1 MTISFNIKNKDG
13 DSRSG
18 FIKTAHGIVNT
29 PVFIPVGTY
38 GAVKGIQ
45 PSDLTEIGSEI
56 ILSNTYH
63 LMERPGKDIIRELGG
78 LRSFMN
84 WDGPILTDSGGFQ
97 VMSLQNMAKIDD
109 DGVTFKSHLDGSLLR
124 LTPKDSI
131 NMQNALDST
140 ITMAFDECTPY
151 PVSHDTAL
159 KSMNL
164 SMKWAKLCRD
174 NFIDRNGYGLF
185 GIVQGSTFNDLR
197 EKSSESLI
205 KIGFDGYA
213 IGGLAVGEGHDLM
226 ISTLKSSINYLPKEK
241 PRYLMGVGYPKDIIE
256 AVRLGVDMFDC
267 VIPTRSGRTGKI
279 FTKTGT
285 LNIKNA
291 RHKNDPRPIEEG
303 CLCKV
308 CSNKVSRAYL
318 HHLFN
323 TNEMLGSIYLTIH
336 NISHYIQLMSN
347 LRSAIND
354 NNFKETSNY
363 LLNQYKKE
371 ILKYIIKNTCNY
383 PNDYVFP
390 I

>member
-1 MTISFNIKNKDG
+1 MTISFNIKNTDG
-13 DSRSG
+13 DARSG

-29 PVFIPVGTY
+29 PVFMPVGTY

-205 KIGFDGYA
+205 KVGFDGYA

-303 CLCKV
+303 CSCKV

-363 LLNQYKKE
+363 LLNQYKKGDIE
-371 ILKYIIKNTCNY
+371 IYN
-383 PNDYVFP
+383 
-390 I
+390 

>member
-1 MTISFNIKNKDG
+1 MTITFNIKNTDG
-13 DSRSG
+13 YARSG
-18 FIKTAHGIVNT
+18 FMKTAHGIVNT
-29 PVFIPVGTY
+29 PVFMPVGTY

-63 LMERPGKDIIRELGG
+63 LMERPGKDIIRDIGG

-97 VMSLQNMAKIDD
+97 VMSLQNMAKIDN
-109 DGVTFKSHLDGSLLR
+109 DGVTFKSHLDGSLIR

-131 NMQNALDST
+131 DMQKALDST
-140 ITMAFDECTPY
+140 ITMAFDECTSY
-151 PVSHDTAL
+151 PVKHDVAL

-174 NFIDRNGYGLF
+174 SFIDRSGYGLF
-185 GIVQGSTFNDLR
+185 GIVQGSTFNNLR
-197 EKSSESLI
+197 EKSSETLI

-213 IGGLAVGEGHDLM
+213 IGGLAVGEGHDVM
-226 ISTLKSSINYLPKEK
+226 INTLKSSINYLPREK

-256 AVRLGVDMFDC
+256 AVILGVDMFDC
-267 VIPTRSGRTGKI
+267 VIPTRSGRTGKL

-285 LNIKNA
+285 INIKNS

-308 CSNKVSRAYL
+308 CTNNISRAYL

-336 NISHYIQLMSN
+336 NINHYIQLMST
-347 LRSAIND
+347 LRSAIN
-354 NNFKETSNY
+354 NNNYNETSNY
-363 LLNQYKKE
+363 LLNQYKKGDIE
-371 ILKYIIKNTCNY
+371 IYN
-383 PNDYVFP
+383 
-390 I
+390 

>member
-1 MTISFNIKNKDG
+1 MTISFNIKNTDG
-13 DSRSG
+13 DARSG

-29 PVFIPVGTY
+29 PVFMPVGTY

-205 KIGFDGYA
+205 NIGFDGYA

-226 ISTLKSSINYLPKEK
+226 ISTLKSSINYLPKGK

-303 CLCKV
+303 CSCKV

-363 LLNQYKKE
+363 LLNQYKKGDIE
-371 ILKYIIKNTCNY
+371 IYN
-383 PNDYVFP
+383 
-390 I
+390 

>member
-1 MTISFNIKNKDG
+1 MTITFNIKNSDG
-13 DSRSG
+13 DARSG
-18 FIKTAHGIVNT
+18 FMKTAHGIVNT
-29 PVFIPVGTY
+29 PVFMPVGTY

-97 VMSLQNMAKIDD
+97 VMSLQNMAKIDN
-109 DGVTFKSHLDGSLLR
+109 DGVTFKSHLDGSLIR

-131 NMQNALDST
+131 DMQKALDST
-140 ITMAFDECTPY
+140 ITMAFDECTSY
-151 PVSHDTAL
+151 PVKHDVAL
-159 KSMNL
+159 TSMNL

-174 NFIDRNGYGLF
+174 SFIDRSGYGLF
-185 GIVQGSTFNDLR
+185 GIVQGSTFNNLR
-197 EKSSESLI
+197 EKSSETLI

-213 IGGLAVGEGHDLM
+213 IGGLAVGEGHDVM
-226 ISTLKSSINYLPKEK
+226 INTLKSSINYLPREK

-267 VIPTRSGRTGKI
+267 VIPTRSGRTGKL

-285 LNIKNA
+285 INIKNS

-308 CSNKVSRAYL
+308 CTNNISRAYL

-336 NISHYIQLMSN
+336 NINHYIQLMST
-347 LRSAIND
+347 LRSAIN
-354 NNFKETSNY
+354 NNNYNETSNY
-363 LLNQYKKE
+363 LLNQYKKGDIE
-371 ILKYIIKNTCNY
+371 IYN
-383 PNDYVFP
+383 
-390 I
+390 

>member
-1 MTISFNIKNKDG
+1 MTITFNIKNTDG
-13 DSRSG
+13 DARSG

-29 PVFIPVGTY
+29 PVFMPVGTY

-205 KIGFDGYA
+205 NIGFDGYA

-363 LLNQYKKE
+363 LLNQYKKGDIE
-371 ILKYIIKNTCNY
+371 IYN
-383 PNDYVFP
+383 
-390 I
+390 

>member
-1 MTISFNIKNKDG
+1 MTITFNIKNSDG
-13 DSRSG
+13 DARSG
-18 FIKTAHGIVNT
+18 FMKTAHGIVNT
-29 PVFIPVGTY
+29 PVFMPVGTY

-97 VMSLQNMAKIDD
+97 VMSLQNMAKIDN
-109 DGVTFKSHLDGSLLR
+109 DGVTFKSHLDGSLIR

-131 NMQNALDST
+131 DMQKALDST
-140 ITMAFDECTPY
+140 ITMAFDECTSY
-151 PVSHDTAL
+151 PVKHDVAL

-164 SMKWAKLCRD
+164 SMEWAKLCRD
-174 NFIDRNGYGLF
+174 NFIDRSGYGLF
-185 GIVQGSTFNDLR
+185 GIVQGSTFNNLR
-197 EKSSESLI
+197 EKSSETLI

-213 IGGLAVGEGHDLM
+213 IGGLAVGEGHDVM
-226 ISTLKSSINYLPKEK
+226 INTLKSSINYLPREK

-267 VIPTRSGRTGKI
+267 VIPTRSGRTGKL

-285 LNIKNA
+285 INIKNS

-308 CSNKVSRAYL
+308 CTNNISRAYL

-336 NISHYIQLMSN
+336 NINHYIQLMST
-347 LRSAIND
+347 LRSAIN
-354 NNFKETSNY
+354 NNNYNETSNY
-363 LLNQYKKE
+363 LLNQYKKGDIE
-371 ILKYIIKNTCNY
+371 IYN
-383 PNDYVFP
+383 
-390 I
+390 

>member
-1 MTISFNIKNKDG
+1 MTITFNIKNSDG
-13 DSRSG
+13 DARSG
-18 FIKTAHGIVNT
+18 FMKTAHGIVNT
-29 PVFIPVGTY
+29 PVFMPVGTY

-97 VMSLQNMAKIDD
+97 VMSLQNMAKIDN
-109 DGVTFKSHLDGSLLR
+109 DGVTFKSHLDGSLIR

-131 NMQNALDST
+131 DMQKALDST
-140 ITMAFDECTPY
+140 ITMAFDECTSY
-151 PVSHDTAL
+151 PVKHDVAL

-164 SMKWAKLCRD
+164 SMEWAKLCRD
-174 NFIDRNGYGLF
+174 NFIDRIGYGLF
-185 GIVQGSTFNDLR
+185 GIVQGSTFNNLR
-197 EKSSESLI
+197 EKSSETLI

-213 IGGLAVGEGHDLM
+213 IGGLAVGEGHDVM
-226 ISTLKSSINYLPKEK
+226 INTLKSSINYLPREK

-267 VIPTRSGRTGKI
+267 VMPTRSGRTGKL

-285 LNIKNA
+285 INIKNS

-308 CSNKVSRAYL
+308 CTNNISRAYL

-336 NISHYIQLMSN
+336 NINHYIQLMST
-347 LRSAIND
+347 LRSAIN
-354 NNFKETSNY
+354 NNNYNETSNY
-363 LLNQYKKE
+363 LLNQYKKGDIE
-371 ILKYIIKNTCNY
+371 IYN
-383 PNDYVFP
+383 
-390 I
+390 

>member
-1 MTISFNIKNKDG
+1 MTISFNIKNTDG

-29 PVFIPVGTY
+29 PVFMPVGTY

-140 ITMAFDECTPY
+140 ITMAFDECTSY
-151 PVSHDTAL
+151 PVSHDNAL

-174 NFIDRNGYGLF
+174 NFIDRSGYGLF

-205 KIGFDGYA
+205 NIGFDGYA

-303 CLCKV
+303 CSCKV

-363 LLNQYKKE
+363 LLNQYKKGDIE
-371 ILKYIIKNTCNY
+371 IYN
-383 PNDYVFP
+383 
-390 I
+390 

>member
-1 MTISFNIKNKDG
+1 MTISFNIKNTDG
-13 DSRSG
+13 DARSG

-29 PVFIPVGTY
+29 PVFMPVGTY

-205 KIGFDGYA
+205 NIGFDGYA
-213 IGGLAVGEGHDLM
+213 IG
-226 ISTLKSSINYLPKEK
+226 
-241 PRYLMGVGYPKDIIE
+241 
-256 AVRLGVDMFDC
+256 
-267 VIPTRSGRTGKI
+267 
-279 FTKTGT
+279 
-285 LNIKNA
+285 
-291 RHKNDPRPIEEG
+291 
-303 CLCKV
+303 
-308 CSNKVSRAYL
+308 
-318 HHLFN
+318 
-323 TNEMLGSIYLTIH
+323 
-336 NISHYIQLMSN
+336 
-347 LRSAIND
+347 
-354 NNFKETSNY
+354 
-363 LLNQYKKE
+363 
-371 ILKYIIKNTCNY
+371 
-383 PNDYVFP
+383 
-390 I
+390 

>member
-1 MTISFNIKNKDG
+1 MAITFNIKNTDG
-13 DSRSG
+13 DARSG
-18 FIKTAHGIVNT
+18 FMKTAHGIVNT
-29 PVFIPVGTY
+29 PVFMPVGTY

-63 LMERPGKDIIRELGG
+63 LMERPGKDIIRQLGG

-97 VMSLQNMAKIDD
+97 VMSLQNMAKIDN
-109 DGVTFKSHLDGSLLR
+109 DGVTFKSHLDGSLIR

-131 NMQNALDST
+131 DMQKALDST
-140 ITMAFDECTPY
+140 ITMAFDECTSY
-151 PVSHDTAL
+151 PVKHDVAL

-174 NFIDRNGYGLF
+174 SFIDRSGYGLF
-185 GIVQGSTFNDLR
+185 GIVQGSTFNNLR

-213 IGGLAVGEGHDLM
+213 IGGLAVGEGHDVM
-226 ISTLKSSINYLPKEK
+226 INTLKSSINYLPREK

-267 VIPTRSGRTGKI
+267 VIPTRSGRTGKL

-285 LNIKNA
+285 INIKNS

-303 CLCKV
+303 CSCKV
-308 CSNKVSRAYL
+308 CTNNISRAYL

-336 NISHYIQLMSN
+336 NINHYIQLMSI
-347 LRSAIND
+347 LRSAIN
-354 NNFKETSNY
+354 NNNYNETSNY
-363 LLNQYKKE
+363 LLNQYKKGDIE
-371 ILKYIIKNTCNY
+371 IYN
-383 PNDYVFP
+383 
-390 I
+390 

>member
-1 MTISFNIKNKDG
+1 MTISFNIKNTDG

-29 PVFIPVGTY
+29 PVFMPVGTY

-131 NMQNALDST
+131 NMQSALDST

-205 KIGFDGYA
+205 NIGFDGYA

-303 CLCKV
+303 CSCKV

-363 LLNQYKKE
+363 LLNQYKKGDIE
-371 ILKYIIKNTCNY
+371 IYN
-383 PNDYVFP
+383 
-390 I
+390 

>member
-1 MTISFNIKNKDG
+1 MTISFNIKNTDG
-13 DSRSG
+13 DARSG

-29 PVFIPVGTY
+29 PVFMPVGTY

-151 PVSHDTAL
+151 PVSHDIAL

-174 NFIDRNGYGLF
+174 NFIDRSGYGLF

-205 KIGFDGYA
+205 NIGFDGYA

-303 CLCKV
+303 CSCKV

-363 LLNQYKKE
+363 LLNQYKKGDIE
-371 ILKYIIKNTCNY
+371 IYN
-383 PNDYVFP
+383 
-390 I
+390 

>member
-1 MTISFNIKNKDG
+1 MTITFNIKNSDG
-13 DSRSG
+13 DARSG
-18 FIKTAHGIVNT
+18 FMKTAHGIVNT
-29 PVFIPVGTY
+29 PVFMPVGTY

-97 VMSLQNMAKIDD
+97 VMSLQNMAKIDN
-109 DGVTFKSHLDGSLLR
+109 DGVTFKSHLDGSLIR

-131 NMQNALDST
+131 DMQKALDST
-140 ITMAFDECTPY
+140 ISMAFDECTSY
-151 PVSHDTAL
+151 PVKHDVAL
-159 KSMNL
+159 TSMNL

-174 NFIDRNGYGLF
+174 SFIDRSGYGLF
-185 GIVQGSTFNDLR
+185 GIVQGSTFNNLR
-197 EKSSESLI
+197 EKSSETLI

-213 IGGLAVGEGHDLM
+213 IDGLAVGEGHDVM
-226 ISTLKSSINYLPKEK
+226 INTLKSSINYLPREK

-267 VIPTRSGRTGKI
+267 VIPTRSGRTGKL

-285 LNIKNA
+285 INIKNS

-308 CSNKVSRAYL
+308 CTNNISRAYL

-336 NISHYIQLMSN
+336 NINHYIQLMTT
-347 LRSAIND
+347 LRSAII
-354 NNFKETSNY
+354 NNNYNETSNY
-363 LLNQYKKE
+363 LLNQYKKGDIE
-371 ILKYIIKNTCNY
+371 IYN
-383 PNDYVFP
+383 
-390 I
+390 

>member
-1 MTISFNIKNKDG
+1 MTISFNIKNTDG

-29 PVFIPVGTY
+29 PVFMPVGTY

-109 DGVTFKSHLDGSLLR
+109 DGVTFKSHLDGSLIR

-205 KIGFDGYA
+205 NIGFDGYA

-303 CLCKV
+303 CSCKV

-363 LLNQYKKE
+363 LLNQYKKGDIE
-371 ILKYIIKNTCNY
+371 IYN
-383 PNDYVFP
+383 
-390 I
+390 

>member
-1 MTISFNIKNKDG
+1 MTITFNIKNSDG
-13 DSRSG
+13 DARSG
-18 FIKTAHGIVNT
+18 FMKTAHGIVNT
-29 PVFIPVGTY
+29 PVFMPVGTY

-63 LMERPGKDIIRELGG
+63 LMERPGKDIIRDIGG

-97 VMSLQNMAKIDD
+97 VMSLQNMAKIDN
-109 DGVTFKSHLDGSLLR
+109 DGVTFKSHLDGSLIR

-131 NMQNALDST
+131 DMQKALDST
-140 ITMAFDECTPY
+140 ITMAFDECTSY
-151 PVSHDTAL
+151 PVKHDVAL

-174 NFIDRNGYGLF
+174 SFIDRSGYGLF
-185 GIVQGSTFNDLR
+185 GIVQGSTFNNLR
-197 EKSSESLI
+197 EKSSETLI

-213 IGGLAVGEGHDLM
+213 IGGLAVGEGHDVM
-226 ISTLKSSINYLPKEK
+226 INTLKSSINYLPREK

-267 VIPTRSGRTGKI
+267 VIPTRSGRTGKL

-285 LNIKNA
+285 INIKNS

-308 CSNKVSRAYL
+308 CTNNISRAYL

-336 NISHYIQLMSN
+336 NINHYIQLMST
-347 LRSAIND
+347 LRSAIN
-354 NNFKETSNY
+354 NNNYNETSNY
-363 LLNQYKKE
+363 LLNQYKKGDIE
-371 ILKYIIKNTCNY
+371 IYN
-383 PNDYVFP
+383 
-390 I
+390 

>member
-1 MTISFNIKNKDG
+1 MTISFNIKNTDG

-29 PVFIPVGTY
+29 PVFMPVGTY

-303 CLCKV
+303 CSCKV

-363 LLNQYKKE
+363 LLNQYKKGDIE
-371 ILKYIIKNTCNY
+371 IYN
-383 PNDYVFP
+383 
-390 I
+390 

>member
-1 MTISFNIKNKDG
+1 MTISFNIKNTDG

-29 PVFIPVGTY
+29 PVFMPVGTY

-140 ITMAFDECTPY
+140 ITMAFDECTSY
-151 PVSHDTAL
+151 PVSHDNAL

-205 KIGFDGYA
+205 NIGFDGYA

-303 CLCKV
+303 CSCKV

-363 LLNQYKKE
+363 LLNQYKKGDIE
-371 ILKYIIKNTCNY
+371 IYN
-383 PNDYVFP
+383 
-390 I
+390 

>member
-1 MTISFNIKNKDG
+1 MTITFNIKNTDG
-13 DSRSG
+13 YARSG
-18 FIKTAHGIVNT
+18 FMKTAHGIVNT
-29 PVFIPVGTY
+29 PVFMPVGTY

-63 LMERPGKDIIRELGG
+63 LMERPGKDIIRDIGG

-97 VMSLQNMAKIDD
+97 VMSLQNMAKIDN
-109 DGVTFKSHLDGSLLR
+109 DGVTFKSHLDGSLIR

-131 NMQNALDST
+131 DMQKALDST
-140 ITMAFDECTPY
+140 ITMAFDECTSY
-151 PVSHDTAL
+151 PVKHDVAL

-174 NFIDRNGYGLF
+174 SFIDRSGYGLF
-185 GIVQGSTFNDLR
+185 GIVQGSTFNNLR
-197 EKSSESLI
+197 EKSSETLI

-213 IGGLAVGEGHDLM
+213 IGGLAVGEGHDVM
-226 ISTLKSSINYLPKEK
+226 INTLKSSINYLPREK

-267 VIPTRSGRTGKI
+267 VIPTRSGRTGKL

-285 LNIKNA
+285 INIKNS

-308 CSNKVSRAYL
+308 CTNNISRAYL

-336 NISHYIQLMSN
+336 NINHYIQLMST
-347 LRSAIND
+347 LRSAIN
-354 NNFKETSNY
+354 NNNYNETSNY
-363 LLNQYKKE
+363 LLNQYKKGDIE
-371 ILKYIIKNTCNY
+371 IYN
-383 PNDYVFP
+383 
-390 I
+390 

>member
-1 MTISFNIKNKDG
+1 MTISFNIKNTDG

-29 PVFIPVGTY
+29 PVFMPVGTY

-205 KIGFDGYA
+205 NIGFDGYA
-213 IGGLAVGEGHDLM
+213 IGGLAVGEGHELM
-226 ISTLKSSINYLPKEK
+226 ISTLKASINYLPKEK

-303 CLCKV
+303 CSCKV

-363 LLNQYKKE
+363 LLNQYKKGDIE
-371 ILKYIIKNTCNY
+371 IYN
-383 PNDYVFP
+383 
-390 I
+390 

>member
-1 MTISFNIKNKDG
+1 MAITFNIKNTDG
-13 DSRSG
+13 DARSG
-18 FIKTAHGIVNT
+18 FMKTAHGIVNT
-29 PVFIPVGTY
+29 PVFMPVGTY

-63 LMERPGKDIIRELGG
+63 LMERPGKDIIRQLGG

-97 VMSLQNMAKIDD
+97 VMSLQNMAKIDN
-109 DGVTFKSHLDGSLLR
+109 DGVTFKSHLDGSLIR

-131 NMQNALDST
+131 DMQKALDST
-140 ITMAFDECTPY
+140 ITMAFDECTSY
-151 PVSHDTAL
+151 PVKHDVAL

-174 NFIDRNGYGLF
+174 NFIDRSGYGLF
-185 GIVQGSTFNDLR
+185 GIVQGSTFNNLR

-213 IGGLAVGEGHDLM
+213 IGGLAVGEGHDVM
-226 ISTLKSSINYLPKEK
+226 INTLKSSINYLPREK

-267 VIPTRSGRTGKI
+267 VIPTRSGRTGKL

-285 LNIKNA
+285 INIKNS

-303 CLCKV
+303 CSCKV
-308 CSNKVSRAYL
+308 CTNNISRAYL

-336 NISHYIQLMSN
+336 NINHYIQLMST
-347 LRSAIND
+347 LRLAIN
-354 NNFKETSNY
+354 NNNYNETSNY
-363 LLNQYKKE
+363 LLNQYKKGDIE
-371 ILKYIIKNTCNY
+371 IYN
-383 PNDYVFP
+383 
-390 I
+390 

>member
-1 MTISFNIKNKDG
+1 MTISFNIKNTDG
-13 DSRSG
+13 DARSG
-18 FIKTAHGIVNT
+18 FMKTAHGIVNT
-29 PVFIPVGTY
+29 PVFMPVGTY

-45 PSDLTEIGSEI
+45 PSDLIEIGSEI

-97 VMSLQNMAKIDD
+97 VMSLQNMAKIDN
-109 DGVTFKSHLDGSLLR
+109 DGVTFKSHLDGSLIR

-131 NMQNALDST
+131 DMQKALDST
-140 ITMAFDECTPY
+140 ITMAFDECTSY
-151 PVSHDTAL
+151 PVKHDVAL

-174 NFIDRNGYGLF
+174 SFIDRSGYGLF
-185 GIVQGSTFNDLR
+185 GIVQGSTFNNLR
-197 EKSSESLI
+197 EKSSETLI

-213 IGGLAVGEGHDLM
+213 IGGLAVGEGHDVM
-226 ISTLKSSINYLPKEK
+226 INTLKSSINYLPREK

-267 VIPTRSGRTGKI
+267 VIPTRSGRTGKL

-285 LNIKNA
+285 INIKNS

-308 CSNKVSRAYL
+308 CTNNISRAYL

-336 NISHYIQLMSN
+336 NINHYIQLMST
-347 LRSAIND
+347 LRSAIN
-354 NNFKETSNY
+354 NNNYNETSNY
-363 LLNQYKKE
+363 LLNQYKKGDIE
-371 ILKYIIKNTCNY
+371 IYN
-383 PNDYVFP
+383 
-390 I
+390 

>member
-1 MTISFNIKNKDG
+1 MTIAFNIKNTDG
-13 DSRSG
+13 DARSG

-29 PVFIPVGTY
+29 PVFMPVGTY

-205 KIGFDGYA
+205 NIGFDGYA

-303 CLCKV
+303 CSCKV

-363 LLNQYKKE
+363 LLNQYKKGDIE
-371 ILKYIIKNTCNY
+371 IYN
-383 PNDYVFP
+383 
-390 I
+390 

>member
-1 MTISFNIKNKDG
+1 MTISFNIKNTDG
-13 DSRSG
+13 DARSG

-29 PVFIPVGTY
+29 PVFMPVGTY

-205 KIGFDGYA
+205 NIGFDGYA

-291 RHKNDPRPIEEG
+291 RHKNDPRPIEER
-303 CLCKV
+303 CSCKV

-363 LLNQYKKE
+363 LLNQYKKGDIE
-371 ILKYIIKNTCNY
+371 IYN
-383 PNDYVFP
+383 
-390 I
+390 